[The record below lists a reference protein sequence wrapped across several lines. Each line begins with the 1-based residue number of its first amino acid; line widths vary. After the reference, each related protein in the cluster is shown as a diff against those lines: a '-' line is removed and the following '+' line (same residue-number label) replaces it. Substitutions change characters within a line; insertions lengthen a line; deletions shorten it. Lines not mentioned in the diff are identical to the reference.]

1 MSGLSFLGFRNT
13 ISLGVK
19 FDREEK
25 VRQVGN
31 FDRFPRNIEFGRKY
45 YETPGKANKTEQ
57 GRFIEP
63 EKIFVYE
70 EKRPADA
77 IRCTE

>member
-1 MSGLSFLGFRNT
+1 MYIRETLEKEFSDVVECSDMSGLSFLGFRNT

-45 YETPGKANKTEQ
+45 YETPGKANKTE
-57 GRFIEP
+57 
-63 EKIFVYE
+63 
-70 EKRPADA
+70 
-77 IRCTE
+77 